1 MFTTYIDD
9 FLTNYECESI
19 IELGN
24 SIGLEAMKSSRIV
37 NGKVFDSNV
46 DYAGN
51 KRMGCYFVD
60 DTLNCDL
67 LKSVSNKIINL
78 SNELN
83 PYNGIKY
90 NSIPKYSF
98 NRYSAGDFLDWHS
111 DSHEIM
117 YGATITYIIQ
127 LNDEYDDGYVKYVIN
142 DEQYTIQKK
151 QGSVFIFDSNIV
163 HSVDNITAGIRYSLN
178 VWPSCIKQK
187 SLI

>member
-1 MFTTYIDD
+1 
-9 FLTNYECESI
+9 
-19 IELGN
+19 
-24 SIGLEAMKSSRIV
+24 
-37 NGKVFDSNV
+37 
-46 DYAGN
+46 
-51 KRMGCYFVD
+51 
-60 DTLNCDL
+60 
-67 LKSVSNKIINL
+67 
-78 SNELN
+78 
-83 PYNGIKY
+83 
-90 NSIPKYSF
+90 
-98 NRYSAGDFLDWHS
+98 
-111 DSHEIM
+111 M